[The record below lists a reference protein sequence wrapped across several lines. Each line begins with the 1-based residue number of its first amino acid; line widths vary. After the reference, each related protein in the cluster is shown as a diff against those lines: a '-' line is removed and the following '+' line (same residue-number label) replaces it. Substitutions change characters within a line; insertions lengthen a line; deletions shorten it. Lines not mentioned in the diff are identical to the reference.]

1 VAGSQNIAVKM
12 ANASGGSRRYVD
24 FNVWYA
30 QTMPF
35 NGKRRNGCL
44 DLRVELTT
52 HQNTKIRSKTM
63 IKSAPPPIYI
73 KFSIA
78 PLTLCEDC

>member
-1 VAGSQNIAVKM
+1 
-12 ANASGGSRRYVD
+12 
-24 FNVWYA
+24 
-30 QTMPF
+30 
-35 NGKRRNGCL
+35 L

-73 KFSIA
+73 NFSIA